1 MRTMLI
7 LALLFGL
14 GAAQAEE
21 QSKKSPSDPK
31 VAEVASQAMGTTSL
45 HVTHLREMSCGGA
58 SDNMSARNAAFAACV
73 MYLVGAVDMMRELQ
87 KMDPVHALPV
97 CVPRNIS
104 GGALLVEIQ
113 EHVEASAPWR
123 QQQVDAA
130 TAVIAALRAK
140 WPCQRR

>member
-1 MRTMLI
+1 MLI
-7 LALLFGL
+7 LALVFGL

-21 QSKKSPSDPK
+21 QPKKSPSDPK
-31 VAEVASQAMGTTSL
+31 VAEVASQAMGTKSL
-45 HVTHLREMSCGGA
+45 HVGHLREMHCGGA
-58 SDNMSARNAAFAACV
+58 SDISMSARNAAFAACV

-104 GGALLVEIQ
+104 GGDLLIAIQ

-140 WPCQRR
+140 WPCQGR